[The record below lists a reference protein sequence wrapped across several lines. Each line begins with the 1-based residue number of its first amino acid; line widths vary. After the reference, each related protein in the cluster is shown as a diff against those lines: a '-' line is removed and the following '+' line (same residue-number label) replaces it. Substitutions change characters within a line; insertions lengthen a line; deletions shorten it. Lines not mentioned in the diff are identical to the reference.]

1 MERGE
6 DMEFNQKSWIENYVH
21 SLCPKK
27 ISKENVDKE
36 INSIITLMNELFSS
50 RNADKFVEFVPD
62 ENAIIFPGRKANIF
76 IRYSVDGNGN
86 EVKISKHKNRELSS
100 SVEKAILISC
110 KGEEYVVK
118 DEPSITM
125 DEMSFDGL
133 KDSINYALSKILN

>member
-6 DMEFNQKSWIENYVH
+6 DMEFNQESWIENYVH

-27 ISKENVDKE
+27 ISKENADKE
-36 INSIITLMNELFSS
+36 IKNIVTLINELFSS
-50 RNADKFVEFVPD
+50 RNADKYVEFIPN

-76 IRYSVDGNGN
+76 IRYSVDGNSN
-86 EVKISKHKNRELSS
+86 ELKIARHKNRELSS
-100 SVEKAILISC
+100 NIEKAILISC

-125 DEMSFDGL
+125 DEMSFECL
-133 KDSINYALSKILN
+133 KDSINYAFNKILN